1 VFEEDRDFV
10 ELDRSPSK
18 FDMPAN
24 QASLDEFLLGNT
36 TATDIQEVTL
46 EEESKE
52 ESKIGEQD

>member
-1 VFEEDRDFV
+1 M